1 MEIAERDLEI
11 QQLKQ
16 QIKKHELDKTRILT
30 TLGVDNLLKKSSG
43 EITISADQYQKILSI
58 LTQERRVSVR
68 KSKTDFSE

>member
-16 QIKKHELDKTRILT
+16 QIKKHEVDKSRILT

-43 EITISADQYQKILSI
+43 EVTLSADQYQRILSI

-68 KSKTDFSE
+68 KSKSEYSE